1 MGGMI
6 SGLYYGNLQ
15 PYEQDYTD
23 NGDADLLEKSF
34 QEGKSWLMEHL
45 DGKEK
50 ELLSGMVQ
58 AHNKQRRLI
67 GYEGF
72 RSGFIIGANLIM
84 EAFYGAREVQ
94 DEPSAE

>member
-1 MGGMI
+1 MDSMI
-6 SGLYYGNLQ
+6 SDLYYGNLH
-15 PYEQDYTD
+15 PCEQDYTN
-23 NGDADLLEKSF
+23 NGDAELLEKSF

-50 ELLSGMVQ
+50 DMLFGMVQ

-72 RSGFIIGANLIM
+72 RSGFIIGANLVM
-84 EAFYGAREVQ
+84 EACYGTREVQ